1 MRIDLQ
7 RYREDVAC
15 ADPAGLKRKLLDDL
29 APRLDGIE
37 LQRNR
42 VLVATYIRPNVSRGG
57 IIFTAKTGE
66 EDRYQGKAGLL
77 LKCGPLAFD
86 YDEVRE
92 LVDQGITAR
101 AARAGFGIPE
111 PGDWVLFRTSETW
124 ETGIEIADGN
134 GICASCRFI
143 YDDAIIARLTDPSII
158 D

>member
-7 RYREDVAC
+7 RYREDPAC
-15 ADPAGLKRKLLDDL
+15 AEPDGLKRKLLADL
-29 APRLDGIE
+29 ESRLGGIH

-42 VLVATYIRPNVSRGG
+42 VLVATYIRPNISRGG

-86 YDEVRE
+86 FDEVRE
-92 LVDQGITAR
+92 RLADGMSEEQAR
-101 AARAGFGIPE
+101 DELGIPY

-124 ETGIEIADGN
+124 ETGIEIADGH
-134 GICASCRFI
+134 GVCASCRFI
-143 YDDAIIARLTDPSII
+143 YDDAIIARLNDPSII